1 VSNLDKLIQERW
13 ARGLLDSIA
22 ATEADGYDRIYGK
35 GGRLTDFS
43 DHPRKAVRIESGPN
57 KGRTS
62 SAAGRYQFLGSTW
75 DEQRKRLGLSDFG
88 PRSQDM
94 AALDLAMRNYKTKT
108 GRDLAAD
115 LQSGDPSRVNNVG
128 RALSGTWT
136 SLPSGIE
143 QNGRYGKGTFYDTYT
158 KRMGAPSDFPQPT
171 NMPASPRQLGYET
184 AAVQRGIQSPDLP
197 GYGAGARWLDN
208 KLGVTGDSP
217 MSRAEQLVGRLG
229 LSSTP
234 RTSVQNQGFNDQA
247 GPIPASQRPTQAATS
262 ANPRGYRP
270 QARGGA
276 GGMLAGLASAMMGG
290 GDEGGA
296 HVPHMPMDTNDY
308 HSRSVQQSQVHSDRL
323 SQLLQ
328 ERWSKTMAPQTT
340 PEEEMV

>member
-1 VSNLDKLIQERW
+1 MPTKEVINGQWVTRNEPFRTYTDASESARDYLALLNRNKRYSPVLTAGSLDDAITAMGKSGYATDPGYAAKLRSIKADNPYVVERYNDLIKSGASEVVAQLG
-13 ARGLLDSIA
+13 AR
-22 ATEADGYDRIYGK
+22 
-35 GGRLTDFS
+35 
-43 DHPRKAVRIESGPN
+43 
-57 KGRTS
+57 
-62 SAAGRYQFLGSTW
+62 Q
-75 DEQRKRLGLSDFG
+75 
-88 PRSQDM
+88 
-94 AALDLAMRNYKTKT
+94 AALESAHGKS
-108 GRDLAAD
+108 GLAAKH
-115 LQSGDPSRVNNVG
+115 GNH
-128 RALSGTWT
+128 W
-136 SLPSGIE
+136 GIK
-143 QNGRYGKGTFYDTYT
+143 NFGGKSS
-158 KRMGAPSDFPQPT
+158 PQQPT

-247 GPIPASQRPTQAATS
+247 GPIPASQRPAQAATS

-328 ERWSKTMAPQTT
+328 ERWSKAMAPQTT